1 MQMTL
6 VDKNLKQNKKFLL
19 NVKILVEKKKRLI
32 LDLFRAAHASG
43 VKIVI
48 WLSVPSVILMRI
60 KVGTVS

>member
-19 NVKILVEKKKRLI
+19 NVKILVEKKRLI
-32 LDLFRAAHASG
+32 LDLFSAAHASG

-60 KVGTVS
+60 RVGTVS